1 MVNGYGSVFIW
12 LIVLVA
18 MLVIEMATLSLTTIW
33 FAGGALVAIIASMFG
48 AKISLQVF
56 IFLAVSLLILFL
68 LRPSAVKYF
77 NGKRTKTNVSSLIG
91 LEAKVLETVDNDNM
105 TGKAIVNGQEWTAR
119 AVKDDMIIEKGEKAS
134 IVDIKGVKLILNNIK
149 EEQN

>member
-1 MVNGYGSVFIW
+1 MFNGYGSVFIW

-68 LRPSAVKYF
+68 IRPSAVKYF

-91 LEAKVLETVDNDNM
+91 LEAKVLETVGID
-105 TGKAIVNGQEWTAR
+105 R
-119 AVKDDMIIEKGEKAS
+119 F
-134 IVDIKGVKLILNNIK
+134 K
-149 EEQN
+149 EVYYQFFNRRLPDPYRFTKRYYI

>member
-1 MVNGYGSVFIW
+1 MLNGYGSVFIW

-77 NGKRTKTNVSSLIG
+77 NCKRTKTNASSLIG

>member
-1 MVNGYGSVFIW
+1 MFNGYGSVFIW

-91 LEAKVLETVDNDNM
+91 LEAKVLETVNNDNM
-105 TGKAIVNGQEWTAR
+105 TGKAVVNGQEWTAR

>member
-1 MVNGYGSVFIW
+1 MFNGYGSVFIW

-18 MLVIEMATLSLTTIW
+18 MLIIEMATLSLTTIW

-77 NGKRTKTNVSSLIG
+77 NGKRTKTNASSLIG
-91 LEAKVLETVDNDNM
+91 HEAKVLETVDNDNM

>member
-1 MVNGYGSVFIW
+1 MLNGYGSVFIW

-134 IVDIKGVKLILNNIK
+134 IVDIKGVKLILNNTK

>member
-1 MVNGYGSVFIW
+1 MLNGYGSVFIW

>member
-1 MVNGYGSVFIW
+1 MFNGYGSVFMW
-12 LIVLVA
+12 LIVLVV

-33 FAGGALVAIIASMFG
+33 FAGGALVAIIASSFG
-48 AKISLQVF
+48 AKLSLQAF

-77 NGKRTKTNVSSLIG
+77 NGKRTKTNASGLIG

-105 TGKAIVNGQEWTAR
+105 TGKAVVNGQEWTAR
-119 AVKDDMIIEKGEKAS
+119 AVKDGMIIEKGEKAS

>member
-1 MVNGYGSVFIW
+1 MFNGYGSVFIW

-33 FAGGALVAIIASMFG
+33 FAGGELVAIIASMFG

-68 LRPSAVKYF
+68 IRPSAVKYF

>member
-1 MVNGYGSVFIW
+1 MLNGYGSVFIW

-68 LRPSAVKYF
+68 IRPSAVKYF

>member
-1 MVNGYGSVFIW
+1 MLNGYGSVFIW

-77 NGKRTKTNVSSLIG
+77 NGNRTKTNASSLIG

>member
-1 MVNGYGSVFIW
+1 MLNGYGSVFIW

-105 TGKAIVNGQEWTAR
+105 TGKAVVNGQEWTAR

>member
-1 MVNGYGSVFIW
+1 MFNGYGSVFMW
-12 LIVLVA
+12 LIVLVV

-33 FAGGALVAIIASMFG
+33 FAGGALVAIIASSFG
-48 AKISLQVF
+48 AKLSLQAF

-77 NGKRTKTNVSSLIG
+77 NGKRTKTNASGLIG

-105 TGKAIVNGQEWTAR
+105 TGKAVVNGQEWTAR
-119 AVKDDMIIEKGEKAS
+119 AVKDGMITGIGAAS
-134 IVDIKGVKLILNNIK
+134 DSP
-149 EEQN
+149 

>member
-1 MVNGYGSVFIW
+1 MFNGYGSVFMW
-12 LIVLVA
+12 LIVLVV

-33 FAGGALVAIIASMFG
+33 FAGGALVAIISSMCG
-48 AKISLQVF
+48 AKVSLQIF

-68 LRPSAVKYF
+68 IRPSAVKYF
-77 NGKRTKTNVSSLIG
+77 NGKRTKTNASSLIG
-91 LEAKVLETVDNDNM
+91 LEAKVLETVNNDSM
-105 TGKAIVNGQEWTAR
+105 TGKAVVNGQEWTAR
-119 AVKDDMIIEKGEKAS
+119 AVKDDMTIEKGEKAT